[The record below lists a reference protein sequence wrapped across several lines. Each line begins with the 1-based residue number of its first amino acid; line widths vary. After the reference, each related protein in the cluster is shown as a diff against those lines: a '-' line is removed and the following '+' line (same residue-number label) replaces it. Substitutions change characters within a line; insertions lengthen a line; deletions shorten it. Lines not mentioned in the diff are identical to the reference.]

1 MTCRFVDRLTR
12 LANFDIAHGLTV
24 SLPNRDK
31 LTMRISLLKTLDLIP
46 TLSRD
51 EAKGRGAYSANS

>member
-12 LANFDIAHGLTV
+12 LPNFDIADGLTV

-31 LTMRISLLKTLDLIP
+31 LAMRISLLKTLDLIP

-51 EAKGRGAYSANS
+51 EAKGRGT